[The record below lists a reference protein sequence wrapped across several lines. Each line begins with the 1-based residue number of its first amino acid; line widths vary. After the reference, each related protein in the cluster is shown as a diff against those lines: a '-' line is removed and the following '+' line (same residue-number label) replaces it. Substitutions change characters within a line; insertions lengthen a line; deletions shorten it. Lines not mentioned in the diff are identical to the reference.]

1 MMDGLTLDEQEILL
15 GRPVESLLT
24 DKDREAY
31 EGQRCL
37 VTGAA
42 GSVGSELSRQIA
54 ACRPAALTLVDQSEE
69 GLFRLEQQM
78 RQLHPNLSVD
88 IALCDVTRMG
98 SVKHA
103 VRRAAPQIVFHAAAY
118 KHVTM
123 AERAACAAAR
133 VNGMGTAEMLTA
145 LRDSGARFVLVSSD
159 KAAAPR
165 SVMGATKRFAEL
177 LTLANADRGF
187 TPMVVRFGNVLAS
200 SGSFVPITRER
211 MRAGLP
217 ILLTHP
223 EATRYFMALTEAAA
237 LVMKSAA
244 CGSGGETFWLDMGQ
258 QVRMGDLA
266 ERLQVLA
273 ARQGWP
279 KVATEII
286 GLRPG
291 EKLVEQLTTDADEES
306 FSGVHPRVRVSRP
319 PLPWLLRVESLL
331 RILRRHVGQEDGPG
345 TLRTLKA
352 AVMDF
357 EPSAHAW
364 ASAEIRRADVDDASE
379 VDVEARTA

>member
-54 ACRPAALTLVDQSEE
+54 ACRPAGLTLVDQSEE
-69 GLFRLEQQM
+69 GLFRLEQQL
-78 RQLHPNLSVD
+78 RQLHPNLSLD
-88 IALCDVTRMG
+88 IALSDVTRMG

-133 VNGMGTAEMLTA
+133 VNVMGTAEVLTA

-200 SGSFVPITRER
+200 SGSFVPMTRER
-211 MRAGLP
+211 IQAGLP

-266 ERLQVLA
+266 ERLQMLA
-273 ARQGWP
+273 ARRGWP
-279 KVATEII
+279 QVPTEII

-306 FSGVHPRVRVSRP
+306 SSSVHPRVRVSRP

-331 RILRRHVGQEDGPG
+331 RILRRHVGQEDALG

-352 AVMDF
+352 AVTDF

-364 ASAEIRRADVDDASE
+364 ASAQIRRAEVDDASDG
-379 VDVEARTA
+379 DVEARTA